1 MQEYCVS
8 PNWQREFKYECNI
21 ILAYVSD
28 QSQLGYLALQN
39 IIEAMKELS
48 VEEKT
53 EVNKE
58 KKSTGSISI
67 SKKNAPKVAETK
79 QSKQIKK
86 GAFHVFD
93 QMSKDHL
100 NSRLWLNARL
110 LFIQC
115 MFNQL
120 NDAGKAKGND
130 ENIIRDFGD
139 LNYYCRKCLEEA
151 DKFYDTESKAY
162 FLFIEAAIENIRG
175 VSLQSCIDKLKQSTL
190 NFMNCQQ
197 LSLNGLVNFLKASI
211 LKKDLTLALN
221 MANIGQNSGIKLETT
236 IGNSIEK
243 LVQLQD
249 MILDSLKTC
258 SGETIEY
265 YVDKKKAYFN
275 NVMPGI
281 VNIYNPLLHYLV
293 HIKLRLGSILILR
306 TSYEENKMVESN
318 SSTDPV
324 NTCQHALN
332 VLCTGLELNK
342 VICERS
348 INLEIELSYRQAF
361 CLKELFTKHKLG
373 SLADVVD
380 AFNYAITLLHT
391 STHNLNYIKNCY
403 LELAILFVSIFD
415 PTITNIRTNQSKENQ
430 RPSKVTLIKNKKL
443 TPSMMKAMEAALT
456 ALNAALKS
464 SNAIKEKMLLPGHK
478 SIKEMKSIVTEAS
491 PQFVASDLLGYYVFA
506 ERKKKY
512 RDEIEEEVLSLAP
525 EFEPREVYKSYEE
538 KIKALK
544 DESDQSI
551 TWIHLLNYQS
561 KMQNMNSMR
570 NLNTLK
576 NGKNKFKYSD
586 FFTIGFTP
594 IFKSTHFMTGR
605 LHDIH
610 SYMKTNLE
618 TYKNLC
624 QAPEPIAEFFKIL
637 ARKSVVT
644 STAAMKLNSSMKSL
658 SENAKTF
665 TGNLATELTNKSILD
680 KEQEHSVES
689 AQHIHSS
696 KRKEQAKAEPVEWNE
711 LQLWPANF
719 DFVPSLLKINDS
731 TTADSFVEYLITFN
745 WYKSLNVSEESLIN
759 NDDTLIALIAVKDS
773 ATHHKIKFACLSAQK
788 VKEIHE
794 K

>member
-1 MQEYCVS
+1 
-8 PNWQREFKYECNI
+8 
-21 ILAYVSD
+21 
-28 QSQLGYLALQN
+28 
-39 IIEAMKELS
+39 MKELS

-53 EVNKE
+53 EGNKE
-58 KKSTGSISI
+58 KKSLGNASL

-93 QMSKDHL
+93 QMSKVHL

-139 LNYYCRKCLEEA
+139 LNYYLRKCLDET

-175 VSLQSCIDKLKQSTL
+175 VALLNCIEKLKKSTL
-190 NFMNCQQ
+190 HFMNCQQ
-197 LSLNGLVNFLKASI
+197 LSLNGLVNFLKASV

-221 MANIGQNSGIKLETT
+221 IVNTGQNGLKLETT
-236 IGNSIEK
+236 INNSIEK
-243 LVQLQD
+243 LVHLQD
-249 MILDSLKTC
+249 MILDNLKTN

-265 YVDKKKAYFN
+265 FVDKKKAYFN
-275 NVMPGI
+275 NVLPDI

-293 HIKLRLGSILILR
+293 HIKLRLGSSLILR
-306 TSYEENKMVESN
+306 ASHEENKKAAEADSSISSN
-318 SSTDPV
+318 YA

-373 SLADVVD
+373 SLNDVVD

-403 LELAILFVSIFD
+403 LELAILFVTVFD
-415 PTITNIRTNQSKENQ
+415 PTITNTRGADQSPLLRGDNQI
-430 RPSKVTLIKNKKL
+430 RPSKVTITKNKKV
-443 TPSMMKAMEAALT
+443 TPTMTKAMEAALT
-456 ALNAALKS
+456 ALHAALKS
-464 SNAIKEKMLLPGHK
+464 SNAIKEKMALPGHK
-478 SIKEMKSIVTEAS
+478 SIKEMKSIVTVAS
-491 PQFVASDLLGYYVFA
+491 PQFVAADLLGYYVFA

-538 KIKALK
+538 KIKALR

-551 TWIHLLNYQS
+551 TWIHLLSYQS
-561 KMQNMNSMR
+561 KVQNMNSMR

-576 NGKNKFKYSD
+576 NGKNKFIYSD

-594 IFKSTHFMTGR
+594 IFKCTHFITGR
-605 LHDIH
+605 LHDIN

-624 QAPEPIAEFFKIL
+624 QAPEPVAEFFKIL
-637 ARKSVVT
+637 ARKSVIT

-658 SENAKTF
+658 TENVKTF
-665 TGNLATELTNKSILD
+665 EGNLATELTNKSIFD
-680 KEQEHSVES
+680 KEQEHSAES
-689 AQHIHSS
+689 AQNVHSS
-696 KRKEQAKAEPVEWNE
+696 KRKEQAKAEPVEWNA

-719 DFVPSLLKINDS
+719 DAVVSPLKISES

-745 WYKSLNVSEESLIN
+745 WYKNLLVADENLIN
-759 NDDTLIALIAVKDS
+759 GDDTLIALIAVKDS